1 MSGAQTVSI
10 AELLAAAANGDR
22 KAFRSLY
29 AQAGPRLFAICLR
42 MMKAR
47 DQAEDVLQESFVRI
61 WERSWQFD
69 PAKGEAM
76 AWLVTITRH
85 CALDRLRRQPPRQ
98 VAIEDAGLESAEDE
112 AMPLEGPDLRRCLS
126 RLRSDYRQTV
136 VLAYVHG
143 FSHEELAQRLAKP
156 IGTIKSWIKRGLEQ
170 LKVCLDGE

>member
-1 MSGAQTVSI
+1 MNGAETVSL
-10 AELLAAAANGDR
+10 ADLLAAAADGDR

-29 AQAGPRLFAICLR
+29 VQAGPRLFAVCLR

-47 DQAEDVLQESFVRI
+47 DQAEDVLQETFVRV

-76 AWLVTITRH
+76 AWLVAITRH

-98 VAIEDAGLESAEDE
+98 VAIEDAELEGAEDE
-112 AMPLEGPDLRRCLS
+112 AIPSEGADLRRCLG
-126 RLRSDYRQTV
+126 RIRSDYRHSV

-156 IGTIKSWIKRGLEQ
+156 IGTVKSWIKRGLEQ
-170 LKVCLDGE
+170 LKACMDGH